1 MKNLKT
7 RLLHKC
13 IGFFSYSEITTLL
26 LRFDRSDEKYF
37 VGEEATIEAYLEN
50 PSAVRYL
57 EWIRKTDIGNLA
69 IDTTLSKFTRI
80 GNETIKCFGLTINK
94 CDESDAGTYLL
105 LAACTKVNILSNE
118 ISLQVV
124 EGKNTFYNLFKYFL
138 ILKWFVCLSHTLNM
152 LKTFTKQISRTGIL
166 SYPLTPPPLI

>member
-1 MKNLKT
+1 M
-7 RLLHKC
+7 HV
-13 IGFFSYSEITTLL
+13 FFSFSEITTLL
-26 LRFDRSDEKYF
+26 LRFNRSDEKYF

-57 EWIRKTDIGNLA
+57 EWLKKTDIGTHA
-69 IDTTLSKFTRI
+69 IDTTLSKFTRV

-94 CDESDAGTYLL
+94 CDKSDAGTYLL

-124 EGKNTFYNLFKYFL
+124 EGKNTFFNLFKYFF
-138 ILKWFVCLSHTLNM
+138 ILKWFACLSHYI